1 MLKPEKEAEEE
12 EEGKGRY
19 EIGKAGACTS
29 FCGTETNRPYGERAV
44 AIPRLL
50 RSRNFN
56 TVKLSKQMTLFS
68 SVRLVR
74 ERKKQVNC
82 VDFETR
88 DSLVGGL
95 CHLFETYCG
104 RDLLCA
110 LHSKWFHRKKSSIY
124 HQSGVLHT
132 G

>member
-1 MLKPEKEAEEE
+1 MPKPEKEAEPPRRRRKARGDR
-12 EEGKGRY
+12 EGGCVHLVLRDGDKP
-19 EIGKAGACTS
+19 S
-29 FCGTETNRPYGERAV
+29 LPYGERAV

-88 DSLVGGL
+88 DSLV
-95 CHLFETYCG
+95 
-104 RDLLCA
+104 
-110 LHSKWFHRKKSSIY
+110 
-124 HQSGVLHT
+124 
-132 G
+132 